1 MDFENLLY
9 FLYMEEQEKTDTNR
23 SGNENSFPT
32 EDRPPKMENPGKK
45 IILPGISPPVR

>member
-23 SGNENSFPT
+23 SGNENSFST
-32 EDRPPKMENPGKK
+32 EDRPDKTENPG
-45 IILPGISPPVR
+45 